1 MESLSFHDGNI
12 SDLIDSQTLHLRP
25 DINHSLQVHS
35 SLLRRLSLER
45 ELEGHQGCVNT
56 LAWNSEG
63 SLLVSG
69 SDDTQINIWS
79 YSSRKLLHSIETGH
93 LTNIFCTKF
102 VPETSNELVVSG
114 AGDAE
119 VRLFNLSRLRGRGLD
134 ENVINPSALFQC
146 HTKRVKKLA
155 VEVGNPNVVW
165 SASED
170 GTLRQHDFREGA
182 SCPPAGSCH
191 QECRNILLDLRCGA
205 KRSLT
210 DPPKQ
215 SLGLKSCDLSITRP
229 HLLLVGGS
237 DAFARLYDRRMLP
250 PLSSSQKKLPPPL
263 CVSYFC
269 PMHLSDLGHLG
280 LQLTHVTFSPNS
292 EEVLLS
298 YSGEHV
304 YLMDVN
310 PANGSSMRYMFG
322 DIAKISSFTPI
333 LNGKE
338 LQQSF
343 PRVYSN
349 GSMVKGHFAARLD
362 KCRKLIEFAGKSLKE
377 ETNYY
382 YGIEACNEVLDG
394 YGHEIGLSLIMECL
408 CIRAALLLKRKWK
421 NDVHMAIRDCYR
433 ARKINSSSLRA
444 LLCMPEALLQLG
456 KHKEALDFAIAAH
469 SLAPSDSEVVQ
480 MVESTKSCIAAA
492 EAEKSNKTTDGGCNS
507 EPRSA
512 RLLSLSDLLYRLEG
526 NSDASQDGPRSER
539 EDSDYDEALEVNFET
554 SMPDDEGRD
563 VESDILHGS
572 SNLRI
577 HGSCADSN
585 TVTGRA
591 NGSCES
597 STSSCRSDKV
607 AYQPETVIDMKRRY
621 IGHCNIGTDIKQASF
636 LGQKGEYIASGS
648 DDGRWFIW
656 EKKTGRLV
664 KMIHGDDAVVNCIQ
678 CHPFDCV
685 VATSGIDDTIKI
697 WTPTAS
703 VPATVA
709 GGAAGPETSDVLDA
723 MENNQQRLSH
733 TRGPTLPF
741 DILERF
747 RMHEF
752 AEGSMHHFEC
762 TQS

>member
-1 MESLSFHDGNI
+1 METLHFHDGNI
-12 SDLIDSQTLHLRP
+12 TDLIDTRTLHLRH
-25 DINHSLQVHS
+25 DVTHSLQVHS
-35 SLLRRLSLER
+35 SMVRRLSLER
-45 ELEGHQGCVNT
+45 ELEGHRGCVNAV
-56 LAWNSEG
+56 AWNSGG

-93 LTNIFCTKF
+93 STNIFCTKF
-102 VPETSNELVVSG
+102 VPETSDELVVSG

-119 VRLFNLSRLRGRGLD
+119 VRLFNLSRLRGGGLD
-134 ENVINPSALFQC
+134 DNVINPSAVFQC
-146 HTKRVKKLA
+146 HSRRVKKLA

-182 SCPPAGSCH
+182 SCPPAGSSH
-191 QECRNILLDLRCGA
+191 QECRNILLDLRWGA
-205 KRSLT
+205 KKSLA

-215 SLGLKSCDLSITRP
+215 SLALKSCDISFTRP

-237 DAFARLYDRRMLP
+237 DSFARLYDRRMLP
-250 PLSSSQKKLPPPL
+250 PLSSSQKNLSPPP

-269 PMHLSDLGHLG
+269 PMHLSDRGRYSLH
-280 LQLTHVTFSPNS
+280 LTHVTFSPNS

-310 PANGSSMRYMFG
+310 AENGISMQYTLA
-322 DIAKISSFTPI
+322 DVTKLTTFTPT
-333 LNGKE
+333 LNGVE
-338 LQQSF
+338 LQQSV

-349 GSMVKGHFAARLD
+349 GSSVKGHVAARLD
-362 KCRKLIEFAGKSLKE
+362 KCRKLLQFARKSLKE

-382 YGIEACNEVLDG
+382 HGIEACNEILDG
-394 YGHEIGLSLIMECL
+394 CSREIGPSLMLECL

-433 ARKINSSSLRA
+433 ARKINSSSVRA
-444 LLCMPEALLQLG
+444 LLCMSEALLQLR
-456 KHKEALDFAIAAH
+456 KHKEALDFAFAAQ
-469 SLAPSDSEVVQ
+469 SLAPSNSEVLEK
-480 MVESTKSCIAAA
+480 VEIIKSRIATA
-492 EAEKSNKTTDGGCNS
+492 EAEKNNKTTNGGSIS

-512 RLLSLSDLLYRLEG
+512 RLLSLSDILYRSEG
-526 NSDASQDGPRSER
+526 TSDASQDGPRSER
-539 EDSDYDEALEVNFET
+539 EDSDYDDELELDFEAPLPE
-554 SMPDDEGRD
+554 DEGRD
-563 VESDILHGS
+563 VESNVLHGS
-572 SNLRI
+572 LNLRI
-577 HGSCADSN
+577 HRRADSN
-585 TVTGRA
+585 METGRA

-597 STSSCRSDKV
+597 PTSSCQNDKV
-607 AYQPETVIDMKRRY
+607 PYEPETVIDMKQRY
-621 IGHCNIGTDIKQASF
+621 VGHYNVGTDIKQASF

-656 EKKTGRLV
+656 EKRTGRLV
-664 KMIHGDDAVVNCIQ
+664 KMLHGDDTVVNCIQ

-685 VATSGIDDTIKI
+685 VATSGIDNTIKI
-697 WTPTAS
+697 WTPSAS
-703 VPATVA
+703 VPSIVA

-723 MENNQQRLSH
+723 MENNQRSLS
-733 TRGPTLPF
+733 RGREAILPF
-741 DILERF
+741 EILERF

-752 AEGSMHHFEC
+752 AEDGLHPFEC
-762 TQS
+762 RQS